1 MQLRTDKRKH
11 CLWTRID
18 QPRRITLHQ
27 FAMFPE
33 RQDGGRISPLSI
45 QRAALCAA
53 TQKGAQETTKE
64 NAMRKIGLAISTAAL
79 LSAGALV
86 PNQAGATTFG
96 TSAGMRLATEG
107 VQPVEQVTYGYYRRH
122 HRSAFKFYPRFRAYA
137 HYPYPLY
144 YPYHR
149 RYHHGYY

>member
-1 MQLRTDKRKH
+1 
-11 CLWTRID
+11 
-18 QPRRITLHQ
+18 
-27 FAMFPE
+27 
-33 RQDGGRISPLSI
+33 
-45 QRAALCAA
+45 
-53 TQKGAQETTKE
+53 
-64 NAMRKIGLAISTAAL
+64 MRKVGLAISTVAL

-86 PNQAGATTFG
+86 PNQAAATTFG

-107 VQPVEQVTYGYYRRH
+107 VQSVEQVTYGYYRRH

>member
-1 MQLRTDKRKH
+1 
-11 CLWTRID
+11 
-18 QPRRITLHQ
+18 
-27 FAMFPE
+27 
-33 RQDGGRISPLSI
+33 
-45 QRAALCAA
+45 
-53 TQKGAQETTKE
+53 
-64 NAMRKIGLAISTAAL
+64 MRKIGLAISTVAL

-107 VQPVEQVTYGYYRRH
+107 VQPVEQVTYGYGYYRRH

-137 HYPYPLY
+137 HYPYRY
-144 YPYHR
+144 SYHR

>member
-1 MQLRTDKRKH
+1 MFRNVRTEVA
-11 CLWTRID
+11 L
-18 QPRRITLHQ
+18 
-27 FAMFPE
+27 APE
-33 RQDGGRISPLSI
+33 HSALSAVCCIPEGGARDH
-45 QRAALCAA
+45 
-53 TQKGAQETTKE
+53 EE
-64 NAMRKIGLAISTAAL
+64 NAMRKIGLAISTVAL

-122 HRSAFKFYPRFRAYA
+122 HRSVFKFHPRFRAYA
-137 HYPYPLY
+137 HYPYRY
-144 YPYHR
+144 SYHR